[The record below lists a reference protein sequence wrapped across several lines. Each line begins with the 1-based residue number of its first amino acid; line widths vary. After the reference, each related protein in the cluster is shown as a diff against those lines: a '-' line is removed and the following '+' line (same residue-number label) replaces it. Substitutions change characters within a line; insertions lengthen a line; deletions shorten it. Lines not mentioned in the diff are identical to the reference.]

1 MMTAPSGL
9 ACTSMALTRPTS
21 IAPPRD
27 CGSVATT
34 VVNANKD
41 ITCPAGDYVI
51 VWRGSEGG
59 EDDPGISTQACLM
72 PVMDVGACYEVIG
85 HGSGTINANSYRAVP
100 DCKPSDFTSVGP
112 NGSRSGVARLVKVLD
127 SEKAACPKKVPPI
140 MTFADP
146 SRRYCFA
153 DV

>member
-1 MMTAPSGL
+1 M
-9 ACTSMALTRPTS
+9 
-21 IAPPRD
+21 
-27 CGSVATT
+27 
-34 VVNANKD
+34 VNANKD

-72 PVMDVGACYEVIG
+72 PIMDVGACYDVIG

>member
-1 MMTAPSGL
+1 MVCPPKPPEKATQSCRVAASARSICARARTGSPAP
-9 ACTSMALTRPTS
+9 AA
-21 IAPPRD
+21 A
-27 CGSVATT
+27 VARMSH
-34 VVNANKD
+34 
-41 ITCPAGDYVI
+41 PA
-51 VWRGSEGG
+51 RR
-59 EDDPGISTQACLM
+59 LL
-72 PVMDVGACYEVIG
+72 GADG